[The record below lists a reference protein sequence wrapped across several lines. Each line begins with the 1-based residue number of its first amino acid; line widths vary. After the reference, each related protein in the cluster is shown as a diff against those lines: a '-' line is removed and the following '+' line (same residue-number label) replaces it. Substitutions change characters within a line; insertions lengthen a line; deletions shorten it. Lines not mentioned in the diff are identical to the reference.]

1 MGDYQKLKDDQE
13 ESSQSHSIPPER
25 LADMQ
30 TSEAGLTTAEVERR
44 LARDGPN
51 ALPEKKVNPI
61 LNFLKYYWGPM
72 PWMIWIAIIIEL
84 IRLDFVDL
92 VVLCI
97 LQFLNGI
104 IGWYE
109 ERNAGNA
116 IEALKQKLAPRA
128 VAKRNGEWQVVEAKT
143 LVIGDR
149 IKIKLGD
156 IIPADAQLGPGFCE
170 VDQSALTGESLAT
183 TKYEGDEVYQG
194 AVCKRGDLEAIVS
207 GTGKNTFFG
216 KTSTLVASVNQRG
229 NFQKILFKVAMF
241 LLCVSSVLVII
252 ILIVVLS
259 KGNNFL
265 ETLSICVVLL
275 VASIPIAMQVVCATT
290 MAVGAHAL
298 ARRKAIVSRLN
309 SIEELAGM
317 QVLCSDKTGT
327 LTKNELTVQVP
338 RLIGSTQPADIFLAA
353 ALAAKRDGGNQDAI
367 DKCITEM
374 AVQTEHLTFDIYEE
388 EDFIP
393 FDPKIKRTE
402 ATVRNKRTGETF
414 KVTKGAPQIVLA
426 LCSDPS
432 IELEVSNMVQ
442 ELAQGGY
449 RTLGVA
455 RSDSSGKWK
464 MLGLIPLYDPPRDD
478 TAETIQKAKQMEV
491 SVKMITGD
499 QIAIAKETAR
509 LLKLGDK
516 IYNSEMLSEQANP
529 TQQRMLDQLLL
540 ESDGFA
546 EVFPEHKFAIV
557 EMIQERGMRTGMTG
571 DGVNDAPALKKA
583 DVGIA
588 VDGATDA
595 ARAAADIVLTAP
607 GLSVIIEAIYRAR
620 KIFQRMKNYVIY
632 RIACTFQLLIF
643 FFITMVGI
651 DPSSYVCKHH
661 DDCSDIPNTFSLPVI
676 ALVLITIL
684 NDGTIISI
692 AYDRVTVS
700 KQPEKWN
707 LIVVF
712 VMAVH
717 LGIVAFFSSIV
728 MLLLGLNNMDAD
740 NRSSFFEA
748 FAIHTFSYGELLT
761 VIWMKVAVQDFLTVF
776 AARTNSFCFT
786 RKPGKLL
793 TAAFCLATTVATL
806 FAVYWFLNFKGATG
820 DGGNIP
826 DMKGVSWRVAGFIW
840 MYDLIWFVVQDV
852 SKVGVYK
859 AFEFYYNTMRPDEKL
874 YTGEFLTDSF
884 LVFTTGYDKPGV
896 RKSIVTRRSMAAAQQ
911 PGDSKAAGIAYAR
924 ASKAE
929 QQGKKKKVVER
940 ELTQPSRSP

>member
-1 MGDYQKLKDDQE
+1 MGDYAKLKDEPE
-13 ESSQSHSIPPER
+13 EQSNAPKIPPER

-30 TSEAGLTTAEVERR
+30 TAESGLTSAEVERR

-51 ALPEKKVNPI
+51 SLPEKKVNPI

-72 PWMIWIAIIIEL
+72 PWMIWAAIIIEL

-92 VVLCI
+92 VVLII

-116 IEALKQKLAPRA
+116 IEALKAKLAPRA

-156 IIPADAQLGPGFCE
+156 IIPADAVLGPGFCE

-183 TKYEGDEVYQG
+183 TKFEGDEVYQG

-241 LLCVSSVLVII
+241 LLCVSSIMVLI
-252 ILIVVLS
+252 ILIVVLT

-298 ARRKAIVSRLN
+298 AKRKAIVSRLN

-338 RLIGSTQPADIFLAA
+338 RLIGNTQTNDIFLAA
-353 ALAAKRDGGNQDAI
+353 ALAAKREGGNQDAI

-374 AVQTEHLTFDIYEE
+374 AVKTQNLTFDMYEE

-402 ATVRNKRTGETF
+402 ATIRNKKTGETF

-426 LCSDPS
+426 LCADPS
-432 IELEVSNMVQ
+432 IENEVSGIVQ

-455 RSDSSGKWK
+455 QTDSSGKWK
-464 MLGLIPLYDPPRDD
+464 MLGLIPLYDPPRED
-478 TAETIQKAKQMEV
+478 TAETILKAKQMEV

-516 IYNSEMLSEQANP
+516 IYNSDMLSESSNP

-540 ESDGFA
+540 EADGFA

-557 EMIQERGMRTGMTG
+557 EMIQARGMRTGMTG

-588 VDGATDA
+588 VEGATDA

-651 DPSSYVCKHH
+651 DPSNYTCRGYS
-661 DDCSDIPNTFSLPVI
+661 DCNDVPNTFSLPVI

-700 KQPEKWN
+700 KQPEQWN
-707 LIVVF
+707 LLVVF
-712 VMAVH
+712 IMAIY
-717 LGIVAFFSSIV
+717 LGLVAFFSSII
-728 MLLLGLNNMDAD
+728 MLLLGLNNMDAE
-740 NRSSFFEA
+740 NRSQFFES
-748 FAIHTFSYGELLT
+748 FGIHTFAYGDLLT
-761 VIWMKVAVQDFLTVF
+761 VIWMKVAIQDFLTVF
-776 AARTNSFCFT
+776 SARTNSFFFT

-793 TAAFCLATTVATL
+793 TAAFCLATTVASF
-806 FAVYWFLNFKGATG
+806 FAVYWFLNFSGATG
-820 DGGNIP
+820 ESGDIP
-826 DMKGVSWRVAGFIW
+826 EMKGIPWRVAGFIW
-840 MYDLIWFVVQDV
+840 LYDLVWFIIQDTT
-852 SKVGVYK
+852 KVGVYK
-859 AFEFYYNTMRPDEKL
+859 AFEFYYTVAQPEKKL

-884 LVFTTGYDKPGV
+884 LVFTTGYDKPGA
-896 RKSIVTRRSMAAAQQ
+896 RNSIVTRRSVAAAHQA
-911 PGDSKAAGIAYAR
+911 GDSR
-924 ASKAE
+924 ASGLAFARQSIEDRKA
-929 QQGKKKKVVER
+929 KAKPMVER
-940 ELTQPSRSP
+940 ELTSHLGK

>member
-1 MGDYQKLKDDQE
+1 MGDYQKFKDSQG
-13 ESSQSHSIPPER
+13 ESSNAHKIPPER
-25 LADMQ
+25 LIDMQ
-30 TSEAGLTTAEVERR
+30 TSELGLTTAEVERR

-51 ALPEKKVNPI
+51 SLPEKKVNPV

-72 PWMIWIAIIIEL
+72 PVMIWAAMLIEL
-84 IRLDFVDL
+84 IRLDFLDL
-92 VVLCI
+92 VVLCV

-116 IEALKQKLAPRA
+116 IEALKQKLAPKA
-128 VAKRNGEWQVVEAKT
+128 VVRRDGEWQVVEAKS
-143 LVIGDR
+143 LVVGDR

-156 IIPADAQLGPGFCE
+156 IVPADAVLGPGFCE
-170 VDQSALTGESLAT
+170 VDQSALTGESLAVM
-183 TKYEGDEVYQG
+183 KYEGDEVYQG

-207 GTGKNTFFG
+207 GTGRHTFFG
-216 KTSTLVASVNQRG
+216 KTSTLVSSVNQRG

-241 LLCVSSVLVII
+241 LLCISTLLVVII
-252 ILIVVLS
+252 LVVVSS
-259 KGNNFL
+259 KGNDFL

-298 ARRKAIVSRLN
+298 AKRQAIVSRLN

-327 LTKNELTVQVP
+327 LTKNELTVQIP
-338 RLIGSTQPADIFLAA
+338 RLIGDTQVTDIFLAA

-367 DKCITEM
+367 DKCITDM
-374 AVQTEHLTFDIYEE
+374 AVNTQMLAFDEYEE

-402 ATVRNKRTGETF
+402 ATIRHKPSGDVF
-414 KVTKGAPQIVLA
+414 KVTKGAPQVVLA
-426 LCSDPS
+426 LCASPS
-432 IELEVSNMVQ
+432 IELEVSNIVE

-455 RSDSSGKWK
+455 RTDSTTGTWNL
-464 MLGLIPLYDPPRDD
+464 LGLIPLYDPPRND
-478 TAETIQKAKQMEV
+478 TAETIQKAKVMGV

-516 IYNSEMLSEQANP
+516 IYNSDVFSESGNQS
-529 TQQRMLDQLLL
+529 QQKMMEEVLM
-540 ESDGFA
+540 EADGFA

-557 EMIQERGMRTGMTG
+557 EMMQERGMRTGMTG

-588 VDGATDA
+588 VAGATDA

-607 GLSVIIEAIYRAR
+607 GLSVIIEAIYRSR

-632 RIACTFQLLIF
+632 RIACTFQLLVF
-643 FFITMVGI
+643 FFVTMVGI
-651 DPSSYVCKHH
+651 NPNSYLCTHHSSCAN
-661 DDCSDIPNTFSLPVI
+661 IPNTFSLPVI

-707 LIVVF
+707 LTVVF
-712 VMAVH
+712 VMAVL
-717 LGIVAFFSSIV
+717 LGLIAFFSSLII
-728 MLLLGLNNMDAD
+728 LLLSLNNMDALHP
-740 NRSSFFEA
+740 NAFFQSFNLG
-748 FAIHTFSYGELLT
+748 TFSYPELLT
-761 VIWMKVAVQDFLTVF
+761 IIWLKVAIQDFLTVF
-776 AARTNSFCFT
+776 SARTHYFFFT
-786 RKPGKLL
+786 RFPGKLL
-793 TAAFCLATTVATL
+793 LLAFTAATTISTIL
-806 FAVYWFLNFKGATG
+806 AVYWFLNFSGATG
-820 DGGNIP
+820 EGDVPEMQGIEW
-826 DMKGVSWRVAGFIW
+826 KVAGFVW
-840 MYDLIWFVVQDV
+840 LYDLVWFGVQDV
-852 SKVGVYK
+852 CKVGVYK
-859 AFEFYYNTMRPDEKL
+859 AFECYFSLTQPDKPL

-884 LVFTTGYDKPGV
+884 LIFSTGYDHP
-896 RKSIVTRRSMAAAQQ
+896 KSIVTRRSLEAVK
-911 PGDSKAAGIAYAR
+911 PTENTRKSTGSSGSR
-924 ASKAE
+924 ASKEEKCEDERRIHE
-929 QQGKKKKVVER
+929 Q
-940 ELTQPSRSP
+940 ELARSS